1 MHSSMPPHFGVPAAK
16 RSAGFTLIEM
26 LVAASLVVMM
36 MSIFAGIFQIAAGSM
51 TKQRALAENDQQVR
65 TAVTILRGDL
75 QKRTFRNLVPFYPR
89 ENHEQQGIPFD
100 NREGYFYINVN
111 DANSGLDDVVQFTVR
126 STIKTDSLDDSPY
139 YGRAAGF
146 GDLRTN
152 PNQPDAD
159 DGEIAPNGSA
169 SSTTAQV
176 AYFVRNG
183 NLYRR
188 VILLREPLSVSGSSA
203 SGTLT
208 INPKRSDNREYFDA
222 SPPMPQTPLYSGNFH
237 EDFDFSAYWTAGVTQ
252 FIGVDASRSDLD
264 NRLRSGGNI
273 PLGRSRYRFGFDS
286 TTGISNSGL
295 PREYFGASNNIF
307 LGRFTHQETSD
318 PTYQYPFGAAPL
330 TNPCNLATVLNDSAP
345 QDGIPDGYESG
356 SRAGEDILLTNV
368 HHFGIE
374 VWDDAANGGVGG
386 FVTLGSGAD
395 YATANCLNN
404 FFNPTGQAANGGRVF
419 DTWHPWYDQ
428 NGNGDTSLVDTAAAI
443 DMPQDPAPYR
453 PLKFDPAQNAS
464 LHWVPG
470 TSYTVNS
477 IVFPPTEDINYN
489 GELDGSEDG
498 TNGFAPDGQLNDP
511 LDGVANDL
519 SYGISKV
526 PVNRH
531 GRDYYYICRRAS
543 LVSVMGRDYKNQPA
557 WSGIPGHVFGH
568 ESNSQMEL
576 WEAVPNVKPL
586 RAIRFTLR
594 FLHRGSNKLRQVTIV
609 HSLRDQ

>member
-1 MHSSMPPHFGVPAAK
+1 MHSSMPHHFGVPAAK

-75 QKRTFRNLVPFYPR
+75 QKRTPRNLVPFYPR

-146 GDLRTN
+146 GDLRVN

-208 INPKRSDNREYFDA
+208 INPRRSDNREYFDA
-222 SPPMPQTPLYSGNFH
+222 SPPMPQTPLYSGNFL
-237 EDFDFSAYWTAGVTQ
+237 EDFDFSAHWIAGVTQ
-252 FIGVDASRSDLD
+252 FIGVDASRNDLD
-264 NRLRSGGNI
+264 NRLQSANF
-273 PLGRSRYRFGFDS
+273 PLGRSRFRFGFDS
-286 TTGISNSGL
+286 TLATANSGL

-374 VWDDAANGGVGG
+374 VWDDAANGGAGG
-386 FVTLGSGAD
+386 FVVLGSGTD
-395 YATANCLNN
+395 YALANCLNN
-404 FFNPTGQAANGGRVF
+404 TYSPTGLAANGGRCF
-419 DTWHPWYDQ
+419 DTWHPFYDR
-428 NGNGDTSLVDTAAAI
+428 DTGLDAATFVDNPNTTT
-443 DMPQDPAPYR
+443 MPFDPPPYR
-453 PLKFDPAQNAS
+453 PLKYDPAANNS
-464 LHWVPG
+464 LVWNPT
-470 TSYTVNS
+470 TSYTPGT
-477 IVFPPTEDINYN
+477 IVFPPTEDANYN
-489 GELDGSEDG
+489 GELDSGEDG
-498 TNGFAPDGQLNDP
+498 TNGFSADGVLDNA
-511 LDGVANDL
+511 LDGF
-519 SYGISKV
+519 KV
-526 PVNRH
+526 PVSRH
-531 GRDYYYICRRAS
+531 GRVYHYICRRGTT
-543 LVSVMGRDYKNQPA
+543 LNVSTRTLADQPQ

-568 ESNSQMEL
+568 ANTQMEL
-576 WEAVPNVKPL
+576 WEAVPNIKPL
-586 RAIRFTLR
+586 RAVRFTLR